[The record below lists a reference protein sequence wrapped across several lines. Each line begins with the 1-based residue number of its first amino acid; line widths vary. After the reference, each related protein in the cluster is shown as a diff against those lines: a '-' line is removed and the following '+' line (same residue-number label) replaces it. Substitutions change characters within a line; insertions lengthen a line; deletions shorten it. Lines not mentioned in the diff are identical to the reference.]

1 MTTPTDRP
9 AIAARTLGL
18 VGCLVVL
25 ALIIFGWDLYQKRM
39 VCVACSDGKHCRIDM
54 RDFVTTHSVYSVELE
69 ATLGR
74 RKDSSGRLKI
84 DPVQL
89 TSLSESLQRAN
100 EFRKYLVAG
109 YNSCAIT
116 GAGYERNG
124 RVFQAMDSIAHE
136 INSLAGRANGE
147 GAPDDRLAALISQFG
162 HLARRLGGS

>member
-1 MTTPTDRP
+1 M
-9 AIAARTLGL
+9 
-18 VGCLVVL
+18 VL

-74 RKDSSGRLKI
+74 RKDFSGRLKI

-109 YNSCAIT
+109 YNSCAIRRRQ
-116 GAGYERNG
+116 G
-124 RVFQAMDSIAHE
+124 MK
-136 INSLAGRANGE
+136 LAGAWAFSRSSSIG
-147 GAPDDRLAALISQFG
+147 LLVHVIV
-162 HLARRLGGS
+162 